1 MPQPSDP
8 KACIGRALVT
18 GGAGFIGSHIVEQLL
33 ATGCPEVVVIDNMVR
48 GRRENLEAVD
58 GSRRLRLV
66 IGDIRDKELMA
77 GLVAG
82 CDVVFHQAALR
93 ITQCAAEPD
102 NAREV
107 MIDAT
112 HELFRQCVDAKVRKV
127 VYASSASIYG
137 LAESFPTSED
147 HHPYGNRTLYGA
159 AKSFGEGILRT
170 FNEMYGLN
178 YVALRYFNAYGP
190 RMDIY
195 GKYTEVL
202 IRWMER
208 VERGEPPLI
217 FGDGL
222 QTMDFIH
229 VEDIA
234 RANILAAL
242 STATDVALNVGSGEE
257 TSLAEL
263 ARLLTLAMRRPDLHP
278 RHEAERSVNPVS
290 RRLADVSRARA
301 LIGFEA
307 KVPLREGL
315 ESLLGWWRAQSAA
328 PTPSLYAPV
337 HPHDARVAS

>member
-1 MPQPSDP
+1 MPQPSEQSP
-8 KACIGRALVT
+8 RIGRALVT

-33 ATGCPEVVVIDNMVR
+33 EMGCPEVVVVDNMVR
-48 GRRENLEAVD
+48 GRRDNLRAAA
-58 GSRRLRLV
+58 GSPRLKLV
-66 IGDIRDKELMA
+66 IGDIRDKPLMA
-77 GLVAG
+77 SLVAG
-82 CDVVFHQAALR
+82 CDLVFHQAALR

-107 MIDAT
+107 MIDAV
-112 HELFRQCVDAKVRKV
+112 HDLFRQCVEARVRKV
-127 VYASSASIYG
+127 VYASSASVYG
-137 LAESFPTSED
+137 LAETFPTAED

-170 FNEMYGLN
+170 FNDMYGLQ

-190 RMDIY
+190 RMDIH

-208 VERGEPPLI
+208 VARGEPPLI

-242 STATDVALNVGSGEE
+242 SPASDVALNVGSGEE

-263 ARLLTLAMRRPDLHP
+263 ARLLTVAMGRPDLRP
-278 RHEAERSVNPVS
+278 RHEAERSVNAVS

-307 KVPLREGL
+307 QVSLPRGL
-315 ESLLGWWRAQSAA
+315 ATLLDWWAAQSPAMA
-328 PTPSLYAPV
+328 DLSTPSI
-337 HPHDARVAS
+337 HQQGERVAS